1 MRPNLDSSGR
11 VMRTAT
17 SICYVAE
24 PKRVREVSLIGTSD
38 FGFWSDFLKPERLVP
53 VRYGDAAQ
61 VVVVAAELGYLGIRF
76 TEVSFSVRAVPT
88 EERGQEGMRLLHAFT
103 SSRVFAWCER
113 AMFATPYTCA
123 ECQVSV
129 QRPLSA
135 RVTATGGF
143 VFRAEMSPLAR
154 AASRAVDETWEGP
167 VFLPPRSAADGIRLF
182 FGRLSGHTTAYPF
195 LSGDSVSLDGSTA
208 GGVLRPLVDSGF
220 SAMEWL
226 VRADATHGKSK
237 TYRRTDVF
245 AP

>member
-1 MRPNLDSSGR
+1 MPPNLDSSGR
-11 VMRTAT
+11 VLRKAT
-17 SICYVAE
+17 SIRFVAE
-24 PKRVREVSLIGTSD
+24 PKHVQELSLLGESD
-38 FGFWSDFLKPERLVP
+38 FGFWFDYLKTEGLAP
-53 VRYGDAAQ
+53 VRCGSAAQ
-61 VVVVAAELGYLGIRF
+61 VLVVAAEMVYLGIGF
-76 TEVSFSVRAVPT
+76 TEVSFSVRVVLAG
-88 EERGQEGMRLLHAFT
+88 EGSREGMRLLHAFS
-103 SSRVFAWCER
+103 SSRMFSWCER